1 MMQRGE
7 ATSLGQV
14 CTRAAPVRGP
24 QPCGE
29 RSPPLRGG
37 RAGVG
42 GGEGRAADRGARMS
56 ASPTQALSDIMGALW
71 LAVPKKRVSRARRA
85 MRKSVPTLPASHRPL
100 LCARAAVATLLP
112 LACAARVCVCVGW
125 RVTRRTLRAQ
135 RAQVLAMG
143 PLNHGMCQVRRPA
156 PAAHILR
163 QVQLRQ
169 ARCRRCL
176 RNRCSRSRV
185 RPRARL
191 KMMGPARWVA
201 PGLEPH
207 ASIHVLSCQGGG

>member
-1 MMQRGE
+1 MAAAKPWGPTRVFANALAAAARGARAGRGAGEGAAGPPHAPQLALAGLQHAALPMMQRGE

-29 RSPPLRGG
+29 RSPPRRGG

-112 LACAARVCVCVGW
+112 LA
-125 RVTRRTLRAQ
+125 
-135 RAQVLAMG
+135 
-143 PLNHGMCQVRRPA
+143 
-156 PAAHILR
+156 
-163 QVQLRQ
+163 
-169 ARCRRCL
+169 
-176 RNRCSRSRV
+176 
-185 RPRARL
+185 
-191 KMMGPARWVA
+191 
-201 PGLEPH
+201 
-207 ASIHVLSCQGGG
+207 